1 MMACGLISARTRA
14 FFSERKTG
22 TSLKGISAGKDSS
35 ISEATT
41 EKANPAWPKISR
53 LRGELLAKM
62 SGKLKLSVDCIAQ
75 N

>member
-1 MMACGLISARTRA
+1 MSARTLA

-22 TSLKGISAGKDSS
+22 TSFRGISAGNDSS

-62 SGKLKLSVDCIAQ
+62 SGKLKLNVDCIVQ